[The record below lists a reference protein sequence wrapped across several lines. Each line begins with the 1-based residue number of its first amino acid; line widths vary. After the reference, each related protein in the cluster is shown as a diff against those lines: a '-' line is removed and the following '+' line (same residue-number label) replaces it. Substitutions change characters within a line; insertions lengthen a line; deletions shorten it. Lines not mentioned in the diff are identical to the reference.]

1 MREAT
6 LLYIIKSWVY
16 NENKECSYFNR
27 NGWTAWASFF
37 LKKSLIL
44 NLEFPLLPTLIASRN

>member
-6 LLYIIKSWVY
+6 LLYIIESWVY
-16 NENKECSYFNR
+16 YENKECSYFNR

-37 LKKSLIL
+37 LKKSFLKAEAVDSSSKNRFL
-44 NLEFPLLPTLIASRN
+44 